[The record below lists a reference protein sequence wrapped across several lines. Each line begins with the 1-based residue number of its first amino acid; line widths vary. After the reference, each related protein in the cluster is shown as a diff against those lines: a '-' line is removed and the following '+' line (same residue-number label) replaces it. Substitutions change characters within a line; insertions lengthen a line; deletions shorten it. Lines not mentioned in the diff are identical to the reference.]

1 MSSGSDAAKP
11 AGYAGRIQAVAKK
24 GCSEMKTVDPAR
36 DATGPDGSEAPA
48 ARTSATP
55 PGRGLLASA
64 LTPWRK
70 PGSDFTRFLSAYGT
84 IIALVLMIAIFAA
97 LQPDTFATFSN
108 FKNIVNDAAISA
120 IIAAGLTVPLVG
132 GDFDLS
138 IGYVASFCGLLVVGL
153 LSINQW
159 PIPLAIVSVIG
170 IGAFIG
176 IINGMIVSKIGVN
189 AFIATLGTGTVVVGL
204 NYAYSGGIPLQLKHA
219 FSFTD
224 ISIGRIGGIPHL
236 VIIMAAVLVLLWV
249 LLNRTVQG
257 QHIKAIGFSAE
268 NARRAGI
275 AVDRSRIVAF
285 AIAGACAAIAGVL
298 MASNLGSGQ
307 VAAGDGFML
316 TSFAAAFLGSAALR
330 EGQFHILGTF
340 IGVMTVAVGN
350 NGLAMIGAPI
360 FTQYLFSGGLLVV
373 AVALG
378 GIGRRY
384 ARS

>member
-1 MSSGSDAAKP
+1 
-11 AGYAGRIQAVAKK
+11 
-24 GCSEMKTVDPAR
+24 MKTADPAR
-36 DATGPDGSEAPA
+36 EAMAKA
-48 ARTSATP
+48 ARPSDARISEGTRQGP
-55 PGRGLLASA
+55 LASLVTA
-64 LTPWRK
+64 WKK
-70 PGSDFTRFLSAYGT
+70 PGPGVTRFLSAYGT
-84 IIALVLMIAIFAA
+84 IFALVLMVAIFTAA
-97 LQPDTFATFSN
+97 QPDTFATFGN
-108 FKNIVNDAAISA
+108 FKNILNDMAISA

-138 IGYVASFCGLLVVGL
+138 IGYVASFSGLLVVGL
-153 LSINQW
+153 LSANQW
-159 PIPLAIVSVIG
+159 PVPIAVLAVVCVGAIIG
-170 IGAFIG
+170 VV
-176 IINGMIVSKIGVN
+176 NGLIVSKIGVN
-189 AFIATLGTGTVVVGL
+189 AFIATLGTGTVVVGV
-204 NYAYSGGIPLQLKHA
+204 NYAYSGGVPLQLTHSL
-219 FSFTD
+219 SFTD
-224 ISIGRIGGIPHL
+224 IAIGQIWGIPHL
-236 VIIMAAVLVLLWV
+236 IIIMAVALALVWN

-257 QHIKAIGFSAE
+257 QHIKAIGVSAE

-285 AIAGACAAIAGVL
+285 AIAGACAAVAGVL

-340 IGVMTVAVGN
+340 LGVMTVAVGN

-384 ARS
+384 AAS